1 MSNYC
6 LKCKKDT
13 ESVDSKMWKTN
24 YGKTM
29 LSSIWA
35 LCRSRKP
42 RFVKE
47 QEAKRSLR
55 SLRIKVP
62 LNKIPLL
69 GDNLF

>member
-1 MSNYC
+1 
-6 LKCKKDT
+6 
-13 ESVDSKMWKTN
+13 
-24 YGKTM
+24 M